1 MFLKLDGDLSAGSF
15 EMGLD
20 NFTTDAEQVFTGTAL
35 FQTGAG
41 GAFRHVADVRHVGN
55 ESQEDVLAFYRA
67 DMRVAWQGATG
78 GTIGS
83 RSRAGDVAAAW
94 DGSQFAGQDG
104 WRVGDRG
111 PRPVPGAEPCE
122 RTKGS

>member
-1 MFLKLDGDLSAGSF
+1 
-15 EMGLD
+15 MGLD
-20 NFTTDAEQVFTGTAL
+20 NFIMDAGLVFAGSAL

-41 GAFRHVADVRHVGN
+41 GAFRHVADVHRVRVG
-55 ESQEDVLAFYRA
+55 SQEDVLAFYRA

-122 RTKGS
+122 RTKRS